1 MKEYDRLSHSSLNVR
16 VYKKRWL
23 ILLVFSINSLA
34 NAMLF
39 TCITS
44 INSIISK
51 YYGISPELT
60 NWASNSFPFVFI
72 FIALPFAYFMDSF
85 GVRTLLLVGS
95 SLNAVCV
102 CLHFAG
108 TFREHGIWFV
118 LGGQFI
124 AAFSVGAYL
133 QVTTIAS
140 IWFPECEQAI
150 ATSIAMAFNI
160 MGSSIG
166 FLQPSYMVPD
176 SENMDEIY
184 NGLLKM
190 NISHVA
196 FLAVCLIS
204 AYLFF
209 DEKPPLPP
217 SYAKAV
223 LDSSSIDENVDT
235 PGFKASLK
243 MLLTDKN
250 FMLLAFVYGLQ
261 SGMYSMFVTCL
272 NEMANK
278 IASSAEIGWIG
289 FLGNLTSIVGI
300 MALASIADKYKCY
313 KKITTHLF
321 FVQILCWVAFS
332 AAILYWKTTA
342 SLFVTYCLLCFFN
355 ISFVAV
361 GLSFATEISYP
372 VTEGMSTAIALM
384 ITNLFSFINM
394 LHHFL

>member
-1 MKEYDRLSHSSLNVR
+1 MSG
-16 VYKKRWL
+16 
-23 ILLVFSINSLA
+23 LA
-34 NAMLF
+34 
-39 TCITS
+39 
-44 INSIISK
+44 
-51 YYGISPELT
+51 
-60 NWASNSFPFVFI
+60 
-72 FIALPFAYFMDSF
+72 
-85 GVRTLLLVGS
+85 
-95 SLNAVCV
+95 
-102 CLHFAG
+102 
-108 TFREHGIWFV
+108 
-118 LGGQFI
+118 
-124 AAFSVGAYL
+124 
-133 QVTTIAS
+133 
-140 IWFPECEQAI
+140 
-150 ATSIAMAFNI
+150 
-160 MGSSIG
+160 IG

-184 NGLLKM
+184 DGLLKM

-223 LDSSSIDENVDT
+223 LDSSSIDENFDT

-321 FVQILCWVAFS
+321 FLQILCWVAFS

-342 SLFVTYCLLCFFN
+342 SLFVTYCFLCFFN

-384 ITNLFSFINM
+384 ITNLFSFINI
-394 LHHFL
+394 LVFGHLVDDGYVFLMCSIVTGIYVVAFILTFFIKEDLKRTNLEGQHNAVPKPHISKDA